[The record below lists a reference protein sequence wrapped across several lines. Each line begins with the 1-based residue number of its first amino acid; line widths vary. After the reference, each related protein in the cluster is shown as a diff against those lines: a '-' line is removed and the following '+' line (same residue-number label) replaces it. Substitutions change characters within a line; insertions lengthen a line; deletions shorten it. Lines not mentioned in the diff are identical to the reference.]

1 MSILCI
7 IPVQL
12 NLMRVLFTVL
22 LVTSV
27 AAGIY
32 FFVFAPKAELERA
45 ATVTETSPE
54 SGENAQ
60 PPREPATITSRS
72 VFVPYWADMSS
83 LAGASDE
90 SAADENNSASERRL
104 LYFGISVNENGV
116 VEDDAGYLTLDSFI
130 SNAGSAEKYLTV
142 RMLDAELNT
151 AILKNSNSW
160 QPIAT
165 SIAELAIAK
174 GFDGVVLD
182 LEVGLVAFHI
192 APAQITGF
200 TQALNEELQSNDLS
214 LAMTMYGD
222 TFYRK
227 RPYDVKALGN
237 IVDEMMIMAYDFH
250 KSFGTPGP
258 NFPLNGRAEY
268 GYDFTTMISDF
279 TSLVEPGKLSIIFGM
294 YGYEWTVD
302 EQERPST
309 AGTAITLNQIEQ
321 KFYPQCSFSNCNTT
335 QDQQSGETKI
345 SYTAADG
352 RTHIVWFEDE
362 SSVELKKNIVEEYGV
377 SKIGY
382 WAFGYY

>member
-1 MSILCI
+1 
-7 IPVQL
+7 
-12 NLMRVLFTVL
+12 MRVLLTVL
-22 LVTSV
+22 CITCISV
-27 AAGIY
+27 AVY
-32 FFVFAPKAELERA
+32 FFVVVPEEAQE
-45 ATVTETSPE
+45 SPDTIQNTDSRIE
-54 SGENAQ
+54 KDQKQSNI
-60 PPREPATITSRS
+60 EPATINSTS
-72 VFVPYWADMSS
+72 VFVPYWADMVT
-83 LAGASDE
+83 LADAKDVNEATNATNATE
-90 SAADENNSASERRL
+90 SKLDRL

-116 VEDDAGYLTLDSFI
+116 VEDDAGYLALDSFLA
-130 SNAGSAEKYLTV
+130 NAGSAEKYLTV
-142 RMLDAELNT
+142 RMLDAEMNT

-200 TQALNEELQSNDLS
+200 TQALHEELQSNDLS

-268 GYDFTTMISDF
+268 GYDFTTMLSDF
-279 TSLVEPGKLSIIFGM
+279 TTLVEPGKLSVIFGM

-309 AGTAITLNQIEQ
+309 AGTAITVNQIEQ
-321 KFYPQCSFSNCNTT
+321 KFYPQCSFSNCQTT
-335 QDQQSGETKI
+335 NDQVSAETKI

-352 RTHIVWFEDE
+352 RTHIVWFENE
-362 SSVELKKNIVEEYGV
+362 SSVELKKKIVEEYGV